1 VLRRIHEG
9 LWSVAFLYCLC
20 LVLVS
25 WKCWPHKMSWKIFP
39 PLLFSGRKGVELML
53 FKFLIEFTH
62 ETNLR
67 LQISFSE
74 GL

>member
-1 VLRRIHEG
+1 
-9 LWSVAFLYCLC
+9 
-20 LVLVS
+20 
-25 WKCWPHKMSWKIFP
+25 MSWKIFP